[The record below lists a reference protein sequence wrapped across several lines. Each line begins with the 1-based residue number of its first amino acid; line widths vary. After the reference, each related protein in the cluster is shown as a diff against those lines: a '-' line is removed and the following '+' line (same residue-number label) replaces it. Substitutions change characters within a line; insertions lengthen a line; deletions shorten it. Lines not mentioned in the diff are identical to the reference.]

1 MIAAAFFQSEELN
14 FIYQI
19 KWIINFEYL
28 TDLDYN
34 GTLESLKKRL
44 CLFPEHQIY
53 WIEHHLLKNSP
64 ESAIQNVCQ
73 FLGIDQW
80 FLEKKQEFRD
90 KKLKKRKKEITK

>member
-64 ESAIQNVCQ
+64 ESVIRNICH
-73 FLGIDQW
+73 FLGIDHW
-80 FLEKKQEFRD
+80 FVGIESRTPGFESDTQ
-90 KKLKKRKKEITK
+90 